1 MVNMGTALAY
11 LELDTS
17 RFTSSLFSALANLNV
32 FADEAASVGDK
43 ISALGATVTGVGKT
57 LTTSLTLPIVG
68 LGSAAFK
75 LSSDFETAMSKV
87 ATIADTN
94 KKSLSDLESEIK
106 NLSNNTG
113 VAVSDLAEATY
124 NAISASV
131 DTASAVD
138 FVADA
143 NKLAVGGF
151 TDVTTAVDAL
161 TTVINAYGLEA
172 SDAAHISDVLI
183 STQNKGKTTVD
194 ELAQSI
200 GKVIPTANSFG
211 VSIEELG
218 TAYSYLTANGIATAE
233 STTYMNGMFNELGKS
248 GTKVSEAL
256 KGSTGKTFKE
266 LMESGSS
273 LSEVMDIL
281 NKYAEQN
288 AISFGDLWS
297 SQEAVK
303 AAQTILKTNT
313 EEYNAT
319 LKDFQTTIGDT
330 DEAYNTMSDTF
341 QYKFGVAIQNA
352 KNALIEF
359 GQTIGGLLAPI
370 IENVSA
376 IIQNITEK
384 ISNLTD
390 KEKEQIVK
398 IAAIAAAIGPVLLAV
413 GGLVTNIGK
422 LVDGFSR
429 LGAIVKTGTGFFAG
443 MSAPVLAVVSAIA
456 ALTTALVYLYNT
468 NDEFKENI
476 GKLVER
482 FKEVGGYIWETLKP
496 AFESLRTSFM
506 HLWEDLQPLVEMLGD
521 VLVSALN
528 TVLGLIEKL
537 TPALEP
543 LIGFIG
549 SVVETIGGIIGAIT
563 AIFTG
568 DKEAFRAAVEHIGNG
583 VKEIFSNTIE
593 SIKELF
599 RGLIDWINIDWGT
612 AIKDGFSNALST
624 AVDAVSAVKDGFGN
638 VFETAVDSASA
649 VKDNFGNVLNI
660 AAEAASSMKNGHSY
674 KNTITTAIGFGEAI
688 GGAVKRGIDSVLG
701 GVTDYTE
708 KKITS
713 NLDWTTATSEG
724 MTFAMKKQAE
734 KYEKEAEALRKSGKT
749 YSDAVEETGKE
760 TATAVTKE
768 KSQIELAMT
777 ALERSYKLREMTEEE
792 YQAARLKYLNEH
804 WDAESDEFAK
814 YYGQVMGYYD
824 KLADE
829 ENKKAEEAA
838 KERKT
843 NFEKILNDYKSA
855 MEKIKGNIQSYAD
868 KLTGAYKDFYTF
880 QMNKNGEITK
890 AFTTDKMI
898 QEQKALDKYIN
909 QLEKFEKRGVGKNM
923 ISQLAGMSQEEAVNV
938 LEYWNKLSDK
948 QIKNLEGN
956 YKAVQEKSAKIGE
969 MVYQSETETA
979 TNDIAKAMSKYLD
992 ESNTFRDI
1000 GLQMLAGI
1008 IDGLTEGM
1016 GEGSKFRKTLDD
1028 LYNSFKSSPSLQ
1040 IDGSHYSGLSYVP
1053 YDGYIAELHKG
1064 ERVLTASESRGYSSP
1079 TNQSGLS
1086 KSDIL
1091 DAVKQAIT
1099 QAMPSGDVIMQADG
1113 RQIALITRKE
1123 LNMIGSESGNLNL
1136 RV

>member
-17 RFTSSLFSALANLNV
+17 RFTSSLFSALGNLNV
-32 FADEAASVGDK
+32 FADKAASVGDK
-43 ISALGATVTGVGKT
+43 ISALGATITGVGKT

-273 LSEVMDIL
+273 LSEVMNIL
-281 NKYAEQN
+281 NEYAEQN

-303 AAQTILKTNT
+303 AAQTILKTDT

-429 LGAIVKTGTGFFAG
+429 LSALLKTGTGFFAG

-456 ALTTALVYLYNT
+456 ALTAALVYLYNT
-468 NDEFKENI
+468 NNEFKENI

-521 VLVSALN
+521 VLVSTLN

-549 SVVETIGGIIGAIT
+549 GIVETIGGIVGAIT
-563 AIFTG
+563 AIFTA
-568 DKEAFRAAVEHIGNG
+568 DEEAFLVAVEHIGNG
-583 VKEIFSNTIE
+583 VKEIFKNAIE
-593 SIKELF
+593 FAKELF
-599 RGLIDWINIDWGT
+599 LGLADFIVNFDWSSVVNETLTHIG
-612 AIKDGFSNALST
+612 NALDNAQKYVQLGLDEIFSGGSVYGGDIANVDST
-624 AVDAVSAVKDGFGN
+624 AFIDNYREGTEIIVNTVDTTSK
-638 VFETAVDSASA
+638 T
-649 VKDNFGNVLNI
+649 I
-660 AAEAASSMKNGHSY
+660 ADCYEMGGGVIAEAKE
-674 KNTITTAIGFGEAI
+674 KFTT
-688 GGAVKRGIDSVLG
+688 
-701 GVTDYTE
+701 
-708 KKITS
+708 

-734 KYEKEAEALRKSGKT
+734 KYEKEAEALQKSGKT
-749 YSDAVEETGKE
+749 YSDTVEKIGEKI
-760 TATAVTKE
+760 ATAVTTE
-768 KSQIELAMT
+768 KSELELAMT

-814 YYGQVMGYYD
+814 YYDQVMGYYD

-909 QLEKFEKRGVGKNM
+909 QLEKFEKRGVGKDM

-992 ESNTFRDI
+992 ESNTFRNI